1 MQEQV
6 DQILLEAENA
16 GLRENFLFK
25 TTFQRYVKLMN
36 YLRQLEITID
46 KEGVCVEK
54 QYVKGRPNIYA
65 NPALTSYN
73 TTVASANA
81 TVKTLVHIVD
91 AFKGEVGPES
101 KLHAFL
107 KSLSDE

>member
-25 TTFQRYVKLMN
+25 TTFQRYLKLMN
-36 YLRQLEITID
+36 YLRQLEMAIE

-54 QYVKGRPNIYA
+54 QYVKGRPNIYT

-91 AFKGEVGPES
+91 AFKGESGSDS
-101 KLHAFL
+101 KLQAFL
-107 KSLSDE
+107 NSLNDE